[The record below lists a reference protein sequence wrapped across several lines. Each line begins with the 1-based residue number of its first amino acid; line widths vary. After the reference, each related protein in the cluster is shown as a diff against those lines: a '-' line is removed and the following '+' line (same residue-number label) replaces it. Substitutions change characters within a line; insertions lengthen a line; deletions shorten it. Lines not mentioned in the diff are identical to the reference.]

1 MGNQGNQNTS
11 KVMNDFQE
19 IILAVALA
27 IAPCAGC
34 VACTTYAKAPS
45 EFEIKALSDQIEVA
59 KAEGKEETVKIL
71 EGKRADKI
79 AEYEEE
85 EKTISRMVAAK
96 NPKTKE
102 ERKEATEAAVSL
114 LEAVDANR
122 LQYGATK
129 AESTKW
135 MKENGIRLTDD
146 EEKELNSYFAA
157 LDKIKK
163 ARGDKEAEKM
173 ASEDVHGAELDAIL
187 AGAMKSAMDDVSKK
201 TEVFSGNIVTLN
213 VGVKGL

>member
-1 MGNQGNQNTS
+1 
-11 KVMNDFQE
+11 MNDFQE

-27 IAPCAGC
+27 IAPCVGC
-34 VACTTYAKAPS
+34 AACAACTTYAKASS
-45 EFEIKALSDQIEVA
+45 EFGIKALSDQIEVA

-71 EGKRADKI
+71 EGKRADKV

-85 EKTISRMVAAK
+85 EKAIARMVAAK

-102 ERKEATEAAVSL
+102 ERKEATEEAVSL

-122 LQYGATK
+122 VQYGATK

-146 EEKELNSYFAA
+146 QEKELNAYFAA
-157 LDKIKK
+157 VGKIKK
-163 ARGDKEAEKM
+163 ARGDKEAQEM
-173 ASEDVHGAELDAIL
+173 ASGDVYGAELDTIMAS
-187 AGAMKSAMDDVSKK
+187 AMKSAMGDASKK

-213 VGVKGL
+213 VGVEGLSKK